1 MLLEQITGQVER
13 FTVTFVNTYLEK
25 KVCDLFEKNLKHGEH
40 LNVFIRVAGLGAS
53 CTFFFFFTTSTL
65 LYSLSPSKSDIPN
78 LKPPI

>member
-25 KVCDLFEKNLKHGEH
+25 KVCDLFEKNLKHSEH

-53 CTFFFFFTTSTL
+53 CTFFFFFLQPQHCFTHCL
-65 LYSLSPSKSDIPN
+65 LQNRTFLI
-78 LKPPI
+78 

>member
-53 CTFFFFFTTSTL
+53 CTFFFFFYNLNIAL
-65 LYSLSPSKSDIPN
+65 LTVSFKIGHS
-78 LKPPI
+78 